1 MLIGSLMLFGLYK
14 SISKEDV
21 KVKKAEEMFKL
32 IEYESIKEVKEFK
45 LYWKEKYYDKLFK

>member
-1 MLIGSLMLFGLYK
+1 VLIGSLMLFGLYK
-14 SISKEDV
+14 SISKEDE